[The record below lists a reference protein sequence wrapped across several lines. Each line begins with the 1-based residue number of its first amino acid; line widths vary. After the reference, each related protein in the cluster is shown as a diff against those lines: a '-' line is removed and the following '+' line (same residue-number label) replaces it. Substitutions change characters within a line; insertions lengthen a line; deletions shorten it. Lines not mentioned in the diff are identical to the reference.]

1 MKKTLFILLL
11 STAALFGVSSCQ
23 EMFDDNGQ
31 ADWEDFQTEITA
43 GTETGTCSGT
53 GTGYHHGNPNGQGQG
68 TGQGTETGT
77 CSGTGTGNHH
87 GGNSGGG
94 HGHHGNNQ

>member
-31 ADWEDFQTEITA
+31 TDWEDFQTEIMA
-43 GTETGTCSGT
+43 
-53 GTGYHHGNPNGQGQG
+53 
-68 TGQGTETGT
+68 GTETGT